1 MATKPAPNA
10 RFMVLGKSKYVHV
23 VRTKAWDVKNS
34 GCQQVRKYQVAG
46 NVPKKGLSPEA
57 ASALDPCPQCDAKRE
72 INLAMPREVKEQAK
86 KDKRDDVMQRAKDST
101 KTKGQLR
108 KEGKGKGKPAKDKAD
123 KPAKAPKATKSGP
136 RSTGGE
142 GDKAQALA
150 QFAKDHG
157 WSSTTF
163 DGEPGVRVVAKR
175 GDETITCYFVD
186 GKYDTVRFATL
197 TVGSW
202 SGKLRGVHSCRRQIA
217 GEGRDR
223 PYPNPGQGR
232 SGPRASRKS
241 DPASDVPE
249 DESPEDAKRRVPF
262 MLDDDPVAIIDA
274 IKGMTI
280 KWRNGTSGT
289 LEEAWLPA
297 EASGKKTPKIAIEDH
312 PKSGRRFVTFMTVMS
327 ITEHGEQYGP
337 TRSVFLDKIVRV
349 Q

>member
-108 KEGKGKGKPAKDKAD
+108 KEGKAKKVAKD

-142 GDKAQALA
+142 ADKAKALA
-150 QFAKDHG
+150 QFAEDHKWTVG
-157 WSSTTF
+157 VI
-163 DGEPGVRVVAKR
+163 DGKPGVLVTAKR
-175 GDETITCYFVD
+175 GDEVIKCFFVD

-197 TVGSW
+197 NVGTW

-232 SGPRASRKS
+232 SGPRASRK
-241 DPASDVPE
+241 DEPDAPE

-280 KWRNGTSGT
+280 KWRNSTSGT
-289 LEEAWLPA
+289 VESAWLPA
-297 EASGKKTPKIAIEDH
+297 EANGKKTPKIAIEDH